1 MSRYSQTTT
10 NPIKCKQETHE
21 THPHASNITFTRQT
35 VLNKGLLTRYVLSC
49 RVCLKGLGLSRGVP
63 DFCSSARNVK
73 YPSNSNLRG
82 FRSNQVVRGINN
94 IRMKLLIELFDRRN
108 QNIGKKLTSSKIVK
122 ILLGLARGVTD
133 FAVNAQS

>member
-1 MSRYSQTTT
+1 M
-10 NPIKCKQETHE
+10 
-21 THPHASNITFTRQT
+21 
-35 VLNKGLLTRYVLSC
+35 V
-49 RVCLKGLGLSRGVP
+49 GLGRGVP